1 MRTYFYIIKHAVK
14 PEHKFHVWTFYI
26 PMNQCAVSRN
36 AAFFMHLFFH
46 IYLFSKFTLL
56 YLDYFIKYLLT
67 LSLLQKL
74 IHPILPFIHRQL
86 FLYATP
92 FQLCKVVVKYFYFE
106 FIAIDTRHK
115 TQMCMSHCWPVK
127 GRRN

>member
-14 PEHKFHVWTFYI
+14 PEHKIHVWTFYI
-26 PMNQCAVSRN
+26 PMYQCAVSRN

-74 IHPILPFIHRQL
+74 FHPILPLQTTFPIPDPIS
-86 FLYATP
+86 T
-92 FQLCKVVVKYFYFE
+92 LCKVVVKYFYFE

-115 TQMCMSHCWPVK
+115 TQMCMSHC
-127 GRRN
+127 

>member
-14 PEHKFHVWTFYI
+14 PEHKIHVWTFYI
-26 PMNQCAVSRN
+26 PMYQCAVSRN
-36 AAFFMHLFFH
+36 AAFFYAPFLSHLFVFKIHTSVSRLFH
-46 IYLFSKFTLL
+46 KISFDFKSPSKINSSHFAFHT
-56 YLDYFIKYLLT
+56 
-67 LSLLQKL
+67 
-74 IHPILPFIHRQL
+74 HRQL

-115 TQMCMSHCWPVK
+115 TQMCMSHC
-127 GRRN
+127 